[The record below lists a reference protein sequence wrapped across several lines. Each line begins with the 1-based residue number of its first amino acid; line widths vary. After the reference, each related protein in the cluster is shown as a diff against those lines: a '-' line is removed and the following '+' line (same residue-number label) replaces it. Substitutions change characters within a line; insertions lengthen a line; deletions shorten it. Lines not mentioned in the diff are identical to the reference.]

1 MDKLALVHP
10 TLADR
15 VRQLFAK
22 LKAEGYEFIATQGL
36 RTWEE
41 QNALY
46 AKGRTVMSDVS
57 CTHDGVSRKPG
68 TCATHPLGATVTKAP
83 GGHSQHNFGLAVDV
97 TAIDKG
103 IADWNLSH
111 PAWKRML
118 ELAPSC
124 LLAEGAEWRTFPDN
138 PHLYP
143 VEIPATCEVLR
154 EKYALGGVRGVWAW
168 FESLCSSQI

>member
-1 MDKLALVHP
+1 MTPDKLSLVHP
-10 TLADR
+10 ALAQR

-22 LKAEGYEFIATQGL
+22 LNAEGYEFIATQGL

-46 AKGRTVMSDVS
+46 AKGRTA
-57 CTHDGVSRKPG
+57 PG
-68 TCATHPLGATVTKAP
+68 PVVTKAC
-83 GGHSQHNFGLAVDV
+83 GGHSQHNFGLSVDV
-97 TAIDKG
+97 APIDKG
-103 IADWNLSH
+103 AIDWNVEH
-111 PAWKRML
+111 PAWRRML

-124 LLAEGAEWRTFPDN
+124 GLAEGAEWRTFPDN

-154 EKYALGGVRGVWAW
+154 EKYVMGGMRGVWAW
-168 FESLCSSQI
+168 FESLIAAPEAKPWPV

>member
-1 MDKLALVHP
+1 MDKLSLVHP
-10 TLADR
+10 AARGPRASALREVERRRLR
-15 VRQLFAK
+15 VHRHA
-22 LKAEGYEFIATQGL
+22 GL

-46 AKGRTVMSDVS
+46 AKGRT
-57 CTHDGVSRKPG
+57 TPG
-68 TCATHPLGATVTKAP
+68 PDRHQSAC

-97 TAIDKG
+97 TLIEKG
-103 IADWNLSH
+103 ALDWNLSH
-111 PAWKRML
+111 PGWKRML

-124 LLAEGAEWRTFPDN
+124 ALAEGAEWRTFPDN

-154 EKYALGGVRGVWAW
+154 EKYAMGGMRGVWAGSSRS
-168 FESLCSSQI
+168 SLEFR